1 VIRVYD
7 GNMENQQN
15 ALKILRRIGKQ
26 EDDQLDLASAALA
39 LASLENP
46 ATESAPYQD
55 HLDALAAYIRAKP
68 VADRLNDQLRLLRRL
83 LVVQHKY
90 QGNENRD
97 DAPCANNFMDMIDQK
112 QGSSV
117 LLGIL
122 YLHVA
127 QAAGWAMTGLDLSGH
142 FLLRLSARDGQVLID
157 PFRAGQTC
165 YIEEVEE
172 TFFNENVL
180 FDSSEEENDEDSL
193 DFSSALLRTL
203 THREVLLRLQHDV
216 KRRLLLD
223 DQIEP
228 AITVLQNMLLF
239 APKQQDLWREI
250 GYLQAERGHIYAAIN
265 ALETVRNLAPEPMP
279 LKQTDG
285 LLQELRW
292 RLN

>member
-1 VIRVYD
+1 
-7 GNMENQQN
+7 MENHQN
-15 ALKILRRIGKQ
+15 ALQILRRTGAQ
-26 EDDQLDLASAALA
+26 DDDRLDLAQAALA
-39 LASLENP
+39 LASLEKP
-46 ATESAPYQD
+46 ATPIAPYQD
-55 HLDALAAYIRAKP
+55 HLDALAAHIRAAP
-68 VADRLNDQLRLLRRL
+68 SADRLNDQLRLLRRF

-90 QGNENRD
+90 QGDENQAD
-97 DAPCANNFMDMIDQK
+97 NPCANNLMDVIDQR

-165 YIEEVEE
+165 YIEEVED
-172 TFFNENVL
+172 TFFNEDIF
-180 FDSSEEENDEDSL
+180 FDASEETSDEDSL

-203 THREVLLRLQHDV
+203 SHREVLLRLQHDV
-216 KRRLLLD
+216 KRRLLLK
-223 DQIEP
+223 DQVEP
-228 AITVLQNMLLF
+228 AIEVLQSMLLF

-250 GYLQAERGHIYAAIN
+250 GYLQAERGHIHAAID
-265 ALETVRNLAPEPMP
+265 ALETVRNLGPDPMP
-279 LKQTDG
+279 LKKTDG